1 MQLMYAYI
9 HMYVCRFS
17 GYIFHNIMEYFEKGY
32 HNLCEASNRTSIP
45 LALFW
50 LATCRPSESGRIFF
64 LSQWILFGKSIAW
77 ENLVLNCN
85 WKMIWKCQTYFR
97 LSKRNLISKN
107 VYNRFINSVTLSMR
121 VATKDYSQRVFSH

>member
-1 MQLMYAYI
+1 MYAYI

-64 LSQWILFGKSIAW
+64 LSQKMHNILKPMQKQFYDFYEFS
-77 ENLVLNCN
+77 
-85 WKMIWKCQTYFR
+85 R
-97 LSKRNLISKN
+97 L
-107 VYNRFINSVTLSMR
+107 
-121 VATKDYSQRVFSH
+121 TKF